1 MCSII
6 GYNGQLVEAAPL
18 LVESLKKMEYR
29 GYDSV
34 GIATM
39 NDGKLLISKGVGK
52 VAEVDKILEF
62 AKLPGQIGI
71 GHTRWAT
78 HGGVSDNNAHP
89 HFSCNSDIAV
99 VHNGIIENYKELKEN
114 LTKEGHIFKSQTD
127 SEVIPHLL
135 EKYSKEFNNDYKQSL
150 ISTCK
155 ILKGSF
161 AFIAIFKNGLICGAR
176 FDEPLIIGIAN
187 SALFL
192 SSDVLGFLKHTDK
205 AIFLDNGDIV
215 TIDDGKYSIFD
226 IQNRKV
232 TRSITQVAWE
242 LGSTEKG
249 KFAHHTLK
257 EIFEER
263 SILFSSIN
271 KNNDFQQFC
280 KFIKNASNVYIT
292 GSGTSY
298 HSGLLAKNLLA
309 KFAKIKSEVIMSSE
323 FQYMSDTL
331 ESNSAIIAIS
341 QSGETADVIHAVKK
355 AKEHGSKILSI
366 INISTSSLAR
376 ISDSV
381 LVLNCGPEIGVA
393 ATKSFIGQLM
403 IIYNIVNLLSGNQLS
418 LNKINQKKLVTIVE
432 KTLELDDQIKSIVSR
447 LDGEIK
453 DIYILGR
460 SLHYPIALEGSLKI
474 KELAYIHAEGIAA
487 GELKHGPL
495 ALIDAKSL
503 VIVINPVDETYKDVI
518 SSTHE
523 IKSRGAKIIGISNKN
538 HELYDNYLQIPECIE
553 YLYPIVEV
561 IPLQIMAYYLSLKM
575 QVDPDYPRNLAKSV
589 TVK

>member
-1 MCSII
+1 VCSII
-6 GYNGQLVEAAPL
+6 GYKGQFIEAAPL

-39 NDGKLLISKGVGK
+39 NNGKILISKGVGK
-52 VAEVDKILEF
+52 VTEVDKILEF

-78 HGGVSDNNAHP
+78 HGGVSDKNAHP

-99 VHNGIIENYKELKEN
+99 VHNGIIENYQELKEK
-114 LTKEGHIFKSQTD
+114 LSKEGHIFKSQTD

-135 EKYSKEFNNDYKQSL
+135 EKYCKEFNNDYKKSL
-150 ISTCK
+150 IYTCK

-161 AFIAIFKNGLICGAR
+161 AFVAIFKNGLICGAR

-215 TIDDGKYSIFD
+215 TIDNNKYNIFD
-226 IQNRKV
+226 INNKKV
-232 TRSITQVAWE
+232 IRPITQVAWE

-249 KFAHHTLK
+249 KYAHHTLK
-257 EIFEER
+257 EIHEQP
-263 SILFSSIN
+263 SILFNSFN

-331 ESNSAIIAIS
+331 ETNSAIIAIS

-418 LNKINQKKLVTIVE
+418 LNKINQKKLVTDIE
-432 KTLELDDQIKSIVSR
+432 KTLELDEKIKTIVSK
-447 LDGEIK
+447 LDSEIK

-460 SLHYPIALEGSLKI
+460 SLHYSIALEGSLKI

-538 HELYDNYLQIPECIE
+538 HELYDNYLQIPESIDH
-553 YLYPIVEV
+553 LYPIVEV